1 MAELHLYEVPHRNHI
16 ATLKLTAEDAEMI
29 YGDRAK
35 KVGDVEPAEPQPVQR
50 PPWAVEVDETGAPV
64 ENDENADEVPE
75 KRAAPARNKARHTK

>member
-1 MAELHLYEVPHRNHI
+1 MAELHLYEVPHRNYT

-50 PPWAVEVDETGAPV
+50 PPWAVDADETGAV
-64 ENDENADEVPE
+64 VEDAENDAEVPE

>member
-1 MAELHLYEVPHRNHI
+1 MADLSLYEVEHRNF
-16 ATLKLTAEDAEMI
+16 TTTMKLSAEDAEAL
-29 YGDRAK
+29 GAK
-35 KVGDVEPAEPQPVQR
+35 KVGAVEAAEPQPVQR

>member
-35 KVGDVEPAEPQPVQR
+35 KVGEVEQAEPQPVQR
-50 PPWAVEVDETGAPV
+50 PPWAVDADDTGAVV
-64 ENDENADEVPE
+64 ENVEDDDAGE